1 MRKFNITVNG
11 NTYAVE
17 VEEILENQDP
27 SDPPV
32 KKFSEREAKET
43 LKPEPPVSKVEKKE
57 SGSKSEPSV
66 SGGIKA
72 PMPGTISD
80 VKVTQGQNVKKGEV
94 LLILEAMKMEN
105 ELMSPKDGVVKSV
118 HVAKGDSVNTADVLV
133 VIE

>member
-17 VEEILENQDP
+17 VEEILENQV
-27 SDPPV
+27 PPMSTV
-32 KKFSEREAKET
+32 KKSPAG
-43 LKPEPPVSKVEKKE
+43 EPKTTMKKE
-57 SGSKSEPSV
+57 SSAPKIAKTESAPKTEV
-66 SGGIKA
+66 LTSGGIKA

-80 VKVTQGQNVKKGEV
+80 VKVTQGQHVKKGEV

-133 VIE
+133 IVE